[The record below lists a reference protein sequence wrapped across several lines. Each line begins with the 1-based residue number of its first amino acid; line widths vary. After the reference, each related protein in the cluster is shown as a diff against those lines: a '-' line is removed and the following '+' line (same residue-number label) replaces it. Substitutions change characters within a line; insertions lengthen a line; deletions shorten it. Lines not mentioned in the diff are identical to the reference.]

1 MSKKDKDKRRKARM
15 EAAIAK
21 DKHRQK
27 MASAITDNSV
37 VDNNQQEDTPVAEQD
52 DITTAAADDTQ
63 QDDAVAIVEN
73 ADDDVSQE
81 ETTSAVEIETSDIP
95 LVSVIIPMYNAAMF
109 IAQALESLLNQ
120 TMQDFEVVIVDDGST
135 DNSLEVAKSFE
146 ERFDGRLQIVSLPE
160 NSGMPGVPR
169 NFGMQIACGKY
180 IAFLDADDMY
190 TNTALEEL
198 TKLAEKSQADV
209 VHTDKWFIWDGQA
222 DYEDKEI
229 STDADATAVKRAFFA
244 DDEID
249 ARLQDWMNRRYRWD
263 TCSSFCKR
271 DFLMSNQIV
280 FAETPVYESM
290 FFNFA
295 ALCLAEKYLRI
306 PNTFYIVRTHAN
318 ALMTE
323 PEPFDREKYFSKWL
337 RILNGN
343 FNAFDDFMS
352 TVPFF
357 QANKDLHYSM
367 LEFIFEQI
375 LNVAEHLRFD
385 YEQFPAFELNKFVEK
400 EFNPADAALCSYLFG
415 LLNDYQRQIKQLE
428 AENEK
433 LKEF

>member
-1 MSKKDKDKRRKARM
+1 MSKKDKDKRRKARIT
-15 EAAIAK
+15 AAIAK

-27 MASAITDNSV
+27 MANAITDNFV
-37 VDNNQQEDTPVAEQD
+37 ADNNQQDDTIAV
-52 DITTAAADDTQ
+52 DDTQ
-63 QDDAVAIVEN
+63 QDDAMAIVEN
-73 ADDDVSQE
+73 ADDDDISQE
-81 ETTSAVEIETSDIP
+81 EATSAVEIETSNIP

-120 TMQDFEVVIVDDGST
+120 TMQDFEVVVVDDGST
-135 DNSLEVAKSFE
+135 DNSVEVVKSFE
-146 ERFDGRLQIVSLPE
+146 EKFDGRLQIVSLPE
-160 NSGMPGVPR
+160 NSGTPGVPR

-209 VHTDKWFIWDGQA
+209 VHTDKCFD
-222 DYEDKEI
+222 
-229 STDADATAVKRAFFA
+229 STLSKIDNASEVKRAFFA
-244 DDEID
+244 DDDIGT
-249 ARLQDWMNRRYRWD
+249 RVQDWMNRRYSWD
-263 TCSSFCKR
+263 TYSSFCKR
-271 DFLMSNQIV
+271 DFLMSNQII
-280 FAETPVYESM
+280 FAETPLYESM

-306 PNTFYIVRTHAN
+306 PNAFYIVRTHAN

-337 RILNGN
+337 RVLNGN

-375 LNVAEHLRFD
+375 LNVAKHLRFD